1 MNFDSRY
8 IWDALPLLM
17 QGLQLTLIISLSGLL
32 GGLII
37 GLLAGNLPRIR
48 RDNIK
53 NGIAGVCGIN
63 PRNADHG
70 AGDVYLLRPADG
82 VAGAY

>member
-1 MNFDSRY
+1 MGCIAAADARLVADANYFVIRFVRW
-8 IWDALPLLM
+8 INHWFAGWD
-17 QGLQLTLIISLSGLL
+17 
-32 GGLII
+32 
-37 GLLAGNLPRIR
+37 LPRIR
-48 RDNIK
+48 WDNIQ

-63 PRNADHG
+63 PRDANYG

>member
-17 QGLQLTLIISLSGLL
+17 RLTLTLIISLSGLL

-37 GLLAGNLPRIR
+37 GLRPGPARIR
-48 RDNIK
+48 WDNIQ

-63 PRNADHG
+63 PRDANYG